1 LITREHTQESL
12 SQAYVHALAG
22 AAGLNLAPRTNYDYG
37 IDGAFHPIRI
47 VNGARVPSA
56 FPVEYQMKATT
67 DWRHE
72 DKFVVYDL
80 EARAHRFLTDREP
93 RQPMAILILLC
104 LPKDEADWLDGC
116 EEHLR
121 LRNCCYWF
129 RPEDPPTTNVSSIRI
144 RVPRVNVLTPDALK
158 GIMAVARAEGM
169 R

>member
-1 LITREHTQESL
+1 
-12 SQAYVHALAG
+12 VHALAG